1 MRTVRKAPGRD
12 RPATYSM
19 LPAPG
24 ELPVAIWRLEQG
36 WESPGTFE
44 EHAHDFPGLAYF
56 QSAGGL
62 LRTGRRAWPIEA
74 GDLYVIAPGDVMGH
88 IHPRDLAHAHGWGV
102 FFTAD
107 ALGPDVPGAH
117 LAWRTHPLLFPFV
130 RGGATGALRLRVP
143 EPDRPE
149 WTVRIQAL
157 HDELAQRQDSYREAA
172 LAHLTLLLVGVSRLA
187 ADVVGDLRANREP
200 LLAEVFEVIEQR
212 YPQPLSLR
220 DVAAAVSISP
230 GHLTS
235 TVRRRTGR
243 TVQEWITERRM
254 VQARRLLAATDL
266 PISEI
271 GRQVGFPDP
280 GYFART
286 FGKVH
291 GSSPLQWRRAGA
303 DPGSRPRG

>member
-1 MRTVRKAPGRD
+1 
-12 RPATYSM
+12 M

-24 ELPVAIWRLEQG
+24 EPPVATWRLQHG
-36 WESPGTFE
+36 WERGRTFE

-56 QSAGGL
+56 ETTGGL
-62 LRTGRRAWPIEA
+62 LRTGRRDWPIGA
-74 GDLYVIAPGDVMGH
+74 GDLFVMAPGDVMGH
-88 IHPRDLAHAHGWGV
+88 IHAADLAGANGWGV

-117 LAWRTHPLLFPFV
+117 MAWRTHPLLFPFV
-130 RGGATGALRLRVP
+130 RGGAISALRLRVP
-143 EPDRPE
+143 EPDRPG
-149 WTVRIQAL
+149 WAGRIQAL
-157 HDELAQRQDSYREAA
+157 DDELAQRRDGYREAA
-172 LAHLTLLLVGVSRLA
+172 LAHLVLLLVGVSRLA
-187 ADVVGDLRANREP
+187 ADVVGDLRENSEP
-200 LLAEVFEVIEQR
+200 LLAEVFEVIERR
-212 YPQPLSLR
+212 YPDPLSLR

-266 PISEI
+266 PIGEV
-271 GRQVGFPDP
+271 GRRVGFPDA

-291 GSSPLQWRRAGA
+291 GMSPARWRRAGA
-303 DPGSRPRG
+303 DSSAGGAADKDRVTPRP

>member
-1 MRTVRKAPGRD
+1 MRRAPGGD

-19 LPAPG
+19 VPVPG
-24 ELPVAIWRLEQG
+24 ELPVATWRLEHG
-36 WESPGTFE
+36 WEINGSFE

-56 QSAGGL
+56 ETTGGL

-74 GDLYVIAPGDVMGH
+74 GDLFVIAPGDVMGRVH
-88 IHPRDLAHAHGWGV
+88 ATDLAGSHGWGV

-130 RGGATGALRLRVP
+130 RGGAIGALRLRVS

-149 WTVRIQAL
+149 WAARIQAL
-157 HDELAQRQDSYREAA
+157 HGELAQRRDGYREAA
-172 LAHLTLLLVGVSRLA
+172 LAHLVLLLVGVSRLA
-187 ADVVGDLRANREP
+187 ADVVGDLRENREP
-200 LLAEVFEVIEQR
+200 LLAEVFEVIERR

-220 DVAAAVSISP
+220 DVAAAVNISP

-254 VQARRLLAATDL
+254 VQARRLLAATEL
-266 PISEI
+266 PIGEV
-271 GRQVGFPDP
+271 GRRVGFPDA
-280 GYFART
+280 GYFARI
-286 FGKVH
+286 FGRMH
-291 GSSPLQWRRAGA
+291 GISPARWRQAGNDA
-303 DPGSRPRG
+303 GSDAPAGLP